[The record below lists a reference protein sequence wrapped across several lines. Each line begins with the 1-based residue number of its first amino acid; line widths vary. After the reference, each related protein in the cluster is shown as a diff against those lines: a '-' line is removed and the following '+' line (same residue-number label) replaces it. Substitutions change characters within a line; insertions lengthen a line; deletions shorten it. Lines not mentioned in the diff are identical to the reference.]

1 MGNILIPGGGG
12 GADLDVITADAG
24 DVLAPKVTVDRDGE
38 PVTGTLALSG
48 NAAPWDVRPGRTFYA
63 TDPKAKQTGA
73 MAERG
78 AAAFTP
84 GRFNQVIGANQFLVG
99 DQTIWGDW
107 NLAPENIKKG
117 VTIFGVM
124 GSWEGWVP
132 TPQDLYYRGNNI
144 ATFRRSTGTIIFQ
157 AEQIYF
163 TDYNGYGMITGF
175 GTDGTVV
182 DLTGKSR
189 IIIQGDYWALPH
201 ANIWIDLDITNIGIA
216 WDVPVG
222 NNYTITIPINTAIK
236 AKEMMRIRWSNNTGQ
251 KGPGVINRI
260 RAE

>member
-24 DVLAPKVTVDRDGE
+24 DVLAPKVIVDRDGE

-63 TDPKAKQTGA
+63 TDPKAKQTGT

-132 TPQDLYYRGNNI
+132 TPQDLYYNGVNSAGFI
-144 ATFRRSTGTIIFQ
+144 AKVSALFQNTQIYIDPPRMGACELLSFSKSYDIRSYSRLIFEGKFIARTDVVFIIKPPGSLSVCSTKVSTDDTRLVADIAQLTSLEAGYMICGGGYYTGT
-157 AEQIYF
+157 Y
-163 TDYNGYGMITGF
+163 IT
-175 GTDGTVV
+175 
-182 DLTGKSR
+182 
-189 IIIQGDYWALPH
+189 
-201 ANIWIDLDITNIGIA
+201 
-216 WDVPVG
+216 
-222 NNYTITIPINTAIK
+222 
-236 AKEMMRIRWSNNTGQ
+236 RIRL
-251 KGPGVINRI
+251 
-260 RAE
+260 E